1 MTTVVISPSEP
12 FGNTPIQLNL
22 HVVTTLQVGTAEAQR
37 LANEFVTQFPFL
49 LVAGNPELAIYQDQ
63 VLWRVPLTLSLPGQ
77 EDTLRV
83 SELEID
89 VYTGH
94 ILNETVEQFRIT
106 NLVSILLKS
115 RPDVENRDDKKEDST
130 VYPFPQPAF
139 YYLAEIAEDLGVD
152 DLAENHDHYLYGVEK
167 R

>member
-12 FGNTPIQLNL
+12 FGNTPIRLNL
-22 HVVTTLQVGTAEAQR
+22 HVVTTLQVGTAEVQR
-37 LANEFVTQFPFL
+37 LANEFVTRFPFSL
-49 LVAGNPELAIYQDQ
+49 IVGKPELAIYEDQ
-63 VLWRVPLTLSLPGQ
+63 VLWRVPLTVSLPGQ
-77 EDTLRV
+77 EDIWQV

-94 ILNETVEQFRIT
+94 IRNETVEQFRIAH
-106 NLVSILLKS
+106 LVSVLLKS
-115 RPDVENRDDKKEDST
+115 RHDLENKGEEKEDST

-139 YYLAEIAEDLGVD
+139 HYLAEIAEDLGID
-152 DLAENHDHYLYGVEK
+152 DLAKNHDHYLYGVEK